1 MVRAAAARTDAGFAN
16 GIFRA
21 RSSLAASAAK
31 AGESVT
37 PPTTETFFF
46 GDERLSNLSRGA
58 KGAAEASSRGVEGG
72 RRSRDA
78 TIAAL
83 STEGSTEPSRRG
95 SLFAKRDGA
104 SVP

>member
-46 GDERLSNLSRGA
+46 GDERL
-58 KGAAEASSRGVEGG
+58 
-72 RRSRDA
+72 
-78 TIAAL
+78 
-83 STEGSTEPSRRG
+83 
-95 SLFAKRDGA
+95 
-104 SVP
+104 